1 MPHGALLVNY
11 YTNAAAAGYGEY
23 NNLGSL
29 PTGSVVV
36 KDSFIVTEGGEVMTR
51 LLFLMEKREPGFNA
65 ASNDWLYVTI

>member
-11 YTNAAAAGYGEY
+11 YTNAAATGYGEY

-51 LLFLMEKREPGFNA
+51 PFF
-65 ASNDWLYVTI
+65 